1 MNCQECSES
10 LLEYLEGDL
19 AKEKS
24 EQITK
29 HLATCTSCSE
39 EHADIA
45 AVWDIAG
52 SAPKPSASMRD
63 TFAAN
68 LAAHKKEGEDV
79 IIQPSTLARVW
90 SHGYAQAAA
99 ITVAF
104 LVGVIV
110 TRSVPS
116 GDRSDNRIE
125 TIEAEL
131 ISLRQFTAL
140 SLLNQSSA
148 AERLRGLEWIADS
161 GIENTQTLNTLYDK
175 LQYDPNINVRFAAL
189 GTLDVHADKSNVRGR
204 LVELLESPN
213 SPLIRAELIKLLVRH
228 ANLDSLPTLNRISQ
242 DSDENPTIRELARW
256 SVETLEGRQDDEV

>member
-19 AKEKS
+19 AEEKS
-24 EQITK
+24 EQVNN
-29 HLATCTSCSE
+29 HLATCTTCSE

-45 AVWDIAG
+45 AVWNIAG
-52 SAPKPSASMRD
+52 SVPKPSASMRD
-63 TFAAN
+63 TFASN
-68 LAAHKKEGEDV
+68 LAAYKEEAEDV
-79 IIQPSTLARVW
+79 IVRPSAFARVW

-99 ITVAF
+99 IAVAF
-104 LVGVIV
+104 LVGVII

-116 GDRSDNRIE
+116 GGGNDNRIE

-131 ISLRQFTAL
+131 ASLREFTAL

-161 GIENTQTLNTLYDK
+161 GIENAQTLNTLYDK

-213 SPLIRAELIKLLVRH
+213 SPLIRAELIKLLVKH
-228 ANLDSLPTLNRISQ
+228 ADLDSLPTLNRISQ
-242 DSDENPTIRELARW
+242 DSDENVTIRELARW
-256 SVETLEGRQDDEV
+256 SVETLKGRQNDEV